1 MKLPEPIR
9 ATAIA
14 WLILVLAV
22 PFVRADDEQLSR
34 LMHLL
39 AKNKSGNAT
48 FVEKKYIGLIDRPI
62 VSTGDLSFVAPD
74 RLEKRTLTPKPESLV
89 LNGDILTIDRPG
101 KRQMRVSLE
110 EYPEVSAF
118 IESIRGTLAGNLSA
132 LQTFYTLQ
140 LTGPEE
146 KWQLVLTPKQQR
158 LSSIFSRIRISG
170 SHADVKIIELYE
182 RDGDHSEMVIT
193 QTSINR

>member
-1 MKLPEPIR
+1 MKFPEPIR
-9 ATAIA
+9 TTAIA
-14 WLILVLAV
+14 WLMLVLAV
-22 PFVRADDEQLSR
+22 PFARADDGQLSQ

-39 AKNKSGNAT
+39 AQNKSGKAT
-48 FVEKKYIGLIDRPI
+48 FVEKKYIGIFDRPI

-110 EYPEVSAF
+110 EHPEVSAF
-118 IESIRGTLAGNLSA
+118 VESIRGTLAGDLSL

-140 LTGPEE
+140 LTGSAEE
-146 KWQLVLTPKQQR
+146 WQLALTPKQQR
-158 LSSIFSRIRISG
+158 LSRIFSRICIGG
-170 SHADVKIIELYE
+170 SHADVKTIELDE
-182 RDGDHSEMVIT
+182 RDGDHTVMVIT
-193 QTSINR
+193 QASVSR

>member
-1 MKLPEPIR
+1 M
-9 ATAIA
+9 
-14 WLILVLAV
+14 LVLVV
-22 PFVRADDEQLSR
+22 PFTRADDGQLSQ

-39 AKNKSGNAT
+39 AQNKSGKAT
-48 FVEKKYIGLIDRPI
+48 FVEKKYIGIFDRPI

-110 EYPEVSAF
+110 EHPEISAF
-118 IESIRGTLAGNLSA
+118 IESIRGTLAGDLSV

-140 LTGPEE
+140 LTGSVE

-158 LSSIFSRIRISG
+158 LSRIFSRICIGG
-170 SHADVKIIELYE
+170 SRADVNTIELDE
-182 RDGDHSEMVIT
+182 RDGDHSVMVIT
-193 QTSINR
+193 QASVSQ

>member
-1 MKLPEPIR
+1 MKFPEPIR
-9 ATAIA
+9 TTVIA
-14 WLILVLAV
+14 WLMLVLAV
-22 PFVRADDEQLSR
+22 PFARADDEQLSQ

-39 AKNKSGNAT
+39 GKNKSGKAT
-48 FVEKKYIGLIDRPI
+48 FVEKKYIGIFDRPI

-110 EYPEVSAF
+110 EHPEVSAF
-118 IESIRGTLAGNLSA
+118 IESIRGTLAGDLSV

-140 LTGPEE
+140 LTGSVE

-158 LSSIFSRIRISG
+158 LSRIFSRICIGG
-170 SHADVKIIELYE
+170 SHADVNTIELDE
-182 RDGDHSEMVIT
+182 RDGDHSVMVIT
-193 QTSINR
+193 QASVSR